1 DHVQVPAD
9 YLEPAQVVLLVRPGR
24 AGEEPEKPAR
34 HEGERPGPPRGPVAE
49 HHSDLG
55 RPPRRARK
63 SLDAPPEALLDP
75 PRQRAAQPGPARQ
88 LRRGQ
93 PAGHPP
99 QRQRTAPRRGDDPT
113 PPPRIQLPGQRRAQQ
128 RPRILLPQPP
138 TTSSGTPARSPAA
151 TRAANTSPTG
161 SAPSRRAANA
171 STCAEARSSHCAS
184 STTHTSG
191 RSPATSDSKL
201 RLPYGCVPGHRPS
214 AMERLEGVVHEEGRP
229 HERLEHANGA
239 FAWALRLLPVPHQ
252 RADQPETVD
261 GLAGRRRLRALSL
274 LLLLHNA
281 SLRQD

>member
-49 HHSDLG
+49 HHGDLG

-75 PRQRAAQPGPARQ
+75 PRHPAAQPEPARQ

-93 PAGHPP
+93 PAGQLQ
-99 QRQRTAPRRGDDPT
+99 QRQRIAPRLGDELIPH
-113 PPPRIQLPGQRRAQQ
+113 PRIQLPGQRRAQQ

-161 SAPSRRAANA
+161 SAPSPPAP
-171 STCAEARSSHCAS
+171 
-184 STTHTSG
+184 
-191 RSPATSDSKL
+191 PATT
-201 RLPYGCVPGHRPS
+201 S
-214 AMERLEGVVHEEGRP
+214 AQAPPRH
-229 HERLEHANGA
+229 
-239 FAWALRLLPVPHQ
+239 
-252 RADQPETVD
+252 
-261 GLAGRRRLRALSL
+261 
-274 LLLLHNA
+274 
-281 SLRQD
+281 